1 MGTITSANAQVM
13 LNVPGVFPTPVQLA
27 GFAADDAFTQD
38 AYDVAETRMGVDGVL
53 SAGFTPSE
61 KPFHI
66 TFQPDSPSIAAFDIW
81 GQAENQAKEKFVCS
95 LTIVLPSVGKAYHLT
110 TGWLKSFKALPD
122 AKKVLDPQSYM
133 IGYQDITTTPI

>member
-53 SAGFTPSE
+53 SAGFTRP
-61 KPFHI
+61 
-66 TFQPDSPSIAAFDIW
+66 AA
-81 GQAENQAKEKFVCS
+81 AM
-95 LTIVLPSVGKAYHLT
+95 
-110 TGWLKSFKALPD
+110 D
-122 AKKVLDPQSYM
+122 ASSWAVTNVPL
-133 IGYQDITTTPI
+133 